1 MPGLKQHPH
10 RRLNPLT
17 GEWLLISPHRTQR
30 PWQGQVE
37 TPSTEKQLAYDPNC
51 YLCPGNQRAG
61 GHRNPEY
68 AGTFVFVNDYSALY
82 PLSADQE
89 FEENTC
95 DLIVARSEPGICR
108 VMCFSPRHDLTLATM
123 EFSEIRNVVDIW
135 AEQYQELGSLESITH
150 VQIFENRGAMMGA
163 SNSHPHCQIWAN
175 ATIPNEPAKETEKQK
190 AYLESHKIC
199 LLCNYLRLEIESQ
212 ERIIYIDDHFIAL
225 VPFWAIWPFEV
236 MLISR
241 QHRADLVELSS
252 PERDSLAEVLKKTTA
267 GFDRVFQ
274 TPFPYSMGFHQS
286 PTVCM
291 HIFIRRFCDQPLF
304 VNLWWGMSCWLGRN
318 EISRRNQPLTRC
330 GNLSIKKS
338 HEFKTKN
345 PPHKTAS

>member
-123 EFSEIRNVVDIW
+123 EFSEIRNVVDVW

-236 MLISR
+236 MRSR
-241 QHRADLVELSS
+241 WNLRVMS
-252 PERDSLAEVLKKTTA
+252 PPNSRKVFPRGDDNQATFFRSDCLLLHALPVWSCRWCSLDA
-267 GFDRVFQ
+267 
-274 TPFPYSMGFHQS
+274 
-286 PTVCM
+286 
-291 HIFIRRFCDQPLF
+291 PLF
-304 VNLWWGMSCWLGRN
+304 FQRIQGQG
-318 EISRRNQPLTRC
+318 P
-330 GNLSIKKS
+330 
-338 HEFKTKN
+338 EF
-345 PPHKTAS
+345 